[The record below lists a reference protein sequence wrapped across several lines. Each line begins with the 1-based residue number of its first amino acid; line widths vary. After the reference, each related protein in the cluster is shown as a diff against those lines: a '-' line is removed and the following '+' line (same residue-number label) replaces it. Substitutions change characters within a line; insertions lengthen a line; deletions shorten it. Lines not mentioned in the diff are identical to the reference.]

1 MIPKEYLIDFDN
13 LKVGDSVWL
22 HGQIEYTIDNILD
35 DTYPI
40 IINRAGS
47 FTNQGKNSHIDTYIS
62 LFAKPFNFKEQER
75 VILVKSNLTKSDNE
89 WNKRILIVVKN
100 NKAICWSGATDLE
113 SSKKTT
119 SISQWDIW
127 KELEEEVIVEL
138 TLKDISEGK
147 GVGIAPHLIRIK
159 E

>member
-1 MIPKEYLIDFDN
+1 MIPKEYLIDYDN

-22 HGQIEYTIDNILD
+22 HGQIEYRIDNILD

-40 IINRAGS
+40 IINRIGS
-47 FTNQGKNSHIDTYIS
+47 FTSQGKTSHIDSHIS
-62 LFAKPFNFKEQER
+62 LFAKPLNFKEQER
-75 VILVKSNLTKSDNE
+75 VILVRHSEITGNIWE
-89 WNKRILIVVKN
+89 QRVLITVKN
-100 NKAICWSGATDLE
+100 GKAICYAKAKNIEEAKIEQQTVAWHN
-113 SSKKTT
+113 
-119 SISQWDIW
+119 W
-127 KELEEEVIVEL
+127 KELEEETIVEL